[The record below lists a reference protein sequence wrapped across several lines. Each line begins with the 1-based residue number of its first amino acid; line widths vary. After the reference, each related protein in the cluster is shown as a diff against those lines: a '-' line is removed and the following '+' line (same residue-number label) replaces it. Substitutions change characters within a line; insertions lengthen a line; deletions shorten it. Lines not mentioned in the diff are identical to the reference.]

1 LSTAFDLEMV
11 ANTHADAVNE
21 VRAAV
26 AANDVVVGGHETK
39 SLPKEAPVFHAE

>member
-26 AANDVVVGGHETK
+26 AANDVVVGG
-39 SLPKEAPVFHAE
+39 A